1 MHMHM
6 HIHRHMRRHMHMHA
20 RQLTLCERNRCHRF
34 CGAKLSV
41 GGRPLLRSLSVR
53 MLAMAAATMAAAA
66 TSTATLK
73 PRIAIASGRADEV
86 PRKPATC
93 MCMWNVHV
101 SCAWADEVPR
111 KPATCMRMLH
121 VECACFMCMCICMF
135 HVECG
140 IMHVHMGM
148 CMGRR
153 GDAKEARHLR
163 RRQRVVHFEQQRRE
177 EGAQEGDV
185 ARHGHERGRL
195 LGVGRRVQQDDDV
208 AERE

>member
-1 MHMHM
+1 MHM
-6 HIHRHMRRHMHMHA
+6 HIHRHRRRHMHMHA

-93 MCMWNVHV
+93 MCMWNV
-101 SCAWADEVPR
+101 
-111 KPATCMRMLH
+111 
-121 VECACFMCMCICMF
+121 ECACFMWNV
-135 HVECG
+135 H
-140 IMHVHMGM
+140 MHVSCGM
-148 CMGRR
+148 WNHAC
-153 GDAKEARHLR
+153 A
-163 RRQRVVHFEQQRRE
+163 
-177 EGAQEGDV
+177 
-185 ARHGHERGRL
+185 HGHVHGPTR
-195 LGVGRRVQQDDDV
+195 
-208 AERE
+208 